1 MIICVAYCIYGSALH
16 SDFRAG
22 ARHAVCVMGTCID
35 PCPPAPR
42 HQQCYQTG
50 SCSPRGR
57 RALSKTWIV
66 VERRSIDR
74 VDVDGMRE
82 RCERGLPRGSPA
94 RFVLRLPRRQLRARD
109 SSRSRPSSPLQL
121 CHPLG
126 TSTQAQENIK
136 NRYDLKGCDTGR
148 ALLDVHLF
156 VGTKR
161 SSGIWSTY
169 LHVSTLSGL
178 TALLVA
184 HRELK
189 TDLENSFV
197 E

>member
-1 MIICVAYCIYGSALH
+1 MWTGCANDVSVDCP
-16 SDFRAG
+16 G
-22 ARHAVCVMGTCID
+22 ARR
-35 PCPPAPR
+35 PASSFDSLGVSSVPATR
-42 HQQCYQTG
+42 LA
-50 SCSPRGR
+50 PGR
-57 RALSKTWIV
+57 ASLK
-66 VERRSIDR
+66 
-74 VDVDGMRE
+74 
-82 RCERGLPRGSPA
+82 
-94 RFVLRLPRRQLRARD
+94 ARD